1 MNINLIENK
10 TPRLS
15 RRHFLYL
22 AGIGSLSLATGCAP
36 HPVTGQ
42 RQFMLMT
49 ESQEIE
55 LDKENSPHQISADY
69 GVVQDSNLQNYV
81 AGVGHDLASRS
92 HRPDMPYSF
101 NTLNATYVNAYAF
114 PGGTIGVSRGILLE
128 LQDEAEL
135 ASLIGHE
142 LGHVNARHTAQRMT
156 RGMLA
161 QVVFTGAAAAAGP
174 EWENVVAGLGGI
186 GAGALLASYS
196 RNQEREADELGL
208 EYMARAG
215 YNPEGFVGLMEM
227 LRDMSGEDRGALEM
241 LFSTHPMS
249 SERYQT
255 AVNRVRT
262 DYRKNSKPL
271 YRERYMDNTARLRKI
286 KDAVKDMQEGDDLMR
301 TRRPE
306 EAGEKYSAALQAAPQ
321 DYVANLKM
329 SKYLLFRDKNAEARK
344 YASAAREIYPEEPQA
359 MHILGVAWLRQE
371 KFEQSLAEFN
381 SYQERLP
388 GNPNT
393 VFFQGYSY
401 EGMGRRNQAAEKYH
415 AYLQQVNQGDKA
427 QHAYNRLKEWG
438 YI

>member
-1 MNINLIENK
+1 
-10 TPRLS
+10 
-15 RRHFLYL
+15 
-22 AGIGSLSLATGCAP
+22 
-36 HPVTGQ
+36 
-42 RQFMLMT
+42 MLMT

-381 SYQERLP
+381 SYQKRLP

>member
-1 MNINLIENK
+1 MKISQIQK
-10 TPRLS
+10 ITPRLS

-22 AGIGSLSLATGCAP
+22 AGVGSLSIVTGCAI

-42 RQFMLMT
+42 RQFMLMS

-69 GVVQDSNLQNYV
+69 GVVQDKNLQDFV
-81 AGVGHDLASRS
+81 SGVGRDLASKS

-101 NTLNATYVNAYAF
+101 NTLNATYINAYAF
-114 PGGTIGVSRGILLE
+114 PGGTIGISRGILLE

-135 ASLIGHE
+135 ASLMGHE

-174 EWENVVAGLGGI
+174 QWENVVAGLGGI
-186 GAGALLASYS
+186 GTGALLASYS
-196 RNQEREADELGL
+196 RDQEREADDLGL
-208 EYMARAG
+208 EYMARAD
-215 YNPEGFVGLMEM
+215 YNPEGFIGLMEM
-227 LRDMSGEDRGALEM
+227 LKDMSGEDRGSLEM

-262 DYRKNSKPL
+262 DYSRNNKPL
-271 YRERYMDNTARLRKI
+271 YRERYMDNTAGLRRI
-286 KDAVKDMQEGDDLMR
+286 KQAVKDMQEGDDLMR
-301 TRRPE
+301 AQKPE
-306 EAGEKYSAALQAAPQ
+306 EAGEKYSSALQATSE

-329 SKYLLFRDKNAEARK
+329 SKYLLARDNNSEARK

-359 MHILGVAWLRQE
+359 MHILGMAYLRQE
-371 KFEQSLAEFN
+371 QFEQSLAQFN
-381 SYQERLP
+381 SYQQRLP